1 MKKKYLV
8 LLLAIPV
15 LCMAYVATRTL
26 AQSLRIEVEISSPDS
41 MDYYNVEAIIPVIFT
56 VPGGWDWE
64 ADVDG
69 EPVESGEEL
78 DLAGW
83 SVGQHTLTV
92 RAIDSSG
99 QEVIN
104 TVTFTVNPLIE
115 LHPRILNLAS
125 PGRLIPCYMA
135 GLGVED
141 IDPATIRLT
150 EINGEELEE
159 SIFISAEHDPEL
171 TGEDGLPELMVNFDR
186 DSFTQYVHP
195 RDKQFDALLAAETV
209 SGDTLE
215 AIVVVVVGEGT
226 FFLDQGWQ
234 GHRSRPPAGAGKT
247 PPASRGQGAT
257 EGTLPNPL
265 GGSPDIELKT
275 IVDPVTGRVIGI
287 SGKDHA
293 RGFAWG
299 ARAIPRPQ
307 KKQKKDKNK

>member
-1 MKKKYLV
+1 MKSKYL
-8 LLLAIPV
+8 LLLLIIPV
-15 LCMAYVATRTL
+15 LCAAYLATRTL
-26 AQSLRIEVEISSPDS
+26 AQSLGSEIEISSPDS
-41 MDYYNVEAIIPVIFT
+41 IEYYNVEDIMPVLFT

-69 EPVESGEEL
+69 ESVESGEKL

-171 TGEDGLPELMVNFDR
+171 TGEDGLPELMVGFDR
-186 DSFTQYVHP
+186 NSFTQYVHP
-195 RDKQFDALLAAETV
+195 RDKQFHALLAAETV
-209 SGDTLE
+209 FGDKLE
-215 AIVVVVVGEGT
+215 AIVVVVAGKGTLSLDEGWEGRRA
-226 FFLDQGWQ
+226 LP
-234 GHRSRPPAGAGKT
+234 RAGKT
-247 PPASRGQGAT
+247 PPAGGGQGAGK
-257 EGTLPNPL
+257 GTLPSHPL
-265 GGSPDIELKT
+265 GGPPGIELKT
-275 IVDPVTGRVIGI
+275 IVDPVTGEVIGI
-287 SGKDHA
+287 SGKNHA
-293 RGFAWG
+293 QGFIWG
-299 ARAIPRPQ
+299 ARAIPRP
-307 KKQKKDKNK
+307 KRKEKNK